1 MSDSVKRDPKACL
14 TPYFTLVWTV
24 RTPFAESRIMTWRP
38 AVVQSRFYPWG
49 RRYRADSENTNPSK
63 LTSSIR
69 M

>member
-38 AVVQSRFYPWG
+38 AVVQSRFLSVGP
-49 RRYRADSENTNPSK
+49 P
-63 LTSSIR
+63 LSSRFREYEPI
-69 M
+69 